1 MVMAGPMD
9 TPTNADILTLTQWLS
24 PAYPVGGFAY
34 SHGLE
39 AAIEQG
45 RVASAD
51 QTGDWVATV
60 LQHGSGWNDALFLVA
75 AYDAADGA
83 ALTRIDATARAFC
96 TGSERLMETDL
107 LGQAFGSVTGDI
119 WGLDPQRLT
128 YSVAVGRAARMQ
140 NLPRL
145 LVTQMFLQAFTSNL
159 VACATRLV
167 PLGQTEA
174 QRLIHDLTP
183 LCAHIAD
190 TAQQTGLDELSSTAF
205 LSDIAAMQHE
215 TQYSRIFRT

>member
-1 MVMAGPMD
+1 MD
-9 TPTNADILTLTQWLS
+9 TPINADILTLTQWLS

-45 RVASAD
+45 RVAGAD

-75 AYDAADGA
+75 AYDAADRA
-83 ALTRIDATARAFC
+83 ALTRIDTTARAMC
-96 TGSERLMETDL
+96 AGSERLMETDL
-107 LGQAFGSVTGDI
+107 LGRAFGFVTGDI
-119 WGLDPQRLT
+119 WGLDLQRLT

-145 LVTQMFLQAFTSNL
+145 LVTQMFLQAFMSNL

-167 PLGQTEA
+167 PLGQTDA
-174 QRLIHDLTP
+174 QRLIRDLTP
-183 LCAHIAD
+183 LCADIAE
-190 TAQQTGLDELSSTAF
+190 TAQQTGLSELSSTTF
-205 LSDIAAMQHE
+205 MTDIATMQHE